1 MKTTSILHAIVWL
14 LSVGCAPSASKT
26 RHQRHN
32 NNNNQNNNNQ
42 KTGLASSSSSS
53 KSGSDDFLVSYVNAT
68 VFLGCHLADPEI
80 IWLLD
85 GEDVEEY
92 IDYRVKEEV
101 ALSPADFDVSGVL
114 LGDEG
119 AGRKPRE
126 RKLVGQR

>member
-14 LSVGCAPSASKT
+14 LSVGSAPSASKT

-32 NNNNQNNNNQ
+32 NNNNNQNSGA
-42 KTGLASSSSSS
+42 KTNLAS

-119 AGRKPRE
+119 SNRKPRE

>member
-1 MKTTSILHAIVWL
+1 MA
-14 LSVGCAPSASKT
+14 
-26 RHQRHN
+26 
-32 NNNNQNNNNQ
+32 
-42 KTGLASSSSSS
+42 S

-119 AGRKPRE
+119 SNRKPRVPTLPW
-126 RKLVGQR
+126 RTGRGVTLVFPRWKGPVMTWGRGLR